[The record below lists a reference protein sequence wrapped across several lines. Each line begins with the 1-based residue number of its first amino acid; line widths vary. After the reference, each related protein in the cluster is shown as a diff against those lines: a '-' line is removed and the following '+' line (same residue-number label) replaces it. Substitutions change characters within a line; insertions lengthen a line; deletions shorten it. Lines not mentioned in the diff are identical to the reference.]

1 MPIPNARQVFFPFN
15 LCTFPVWK
23 WLWVSSQCY
32 KGIHLFVYVTTSLG
46 IWHQSVSERF
56 VWRTALIVKLKV
68 CNVFVFNCISVQSS
82 RETETEEPL
91 EMVHKWTIHV
101 VESPGSFLERSGSKV
116 HDTMM
121 PGKCS
126 SSWNISNVILE
137 VACHKLNRMNHVP
150 RGYHN
155 LWSMVSHNLG
165 LRKCFLT

>member
-82 RETETEEPL
+82 RETETEEL
-91 EMVHKWTIHV
+91 TLMNTRQDGGWLTILKSIIKLQKYLQWGIYRSHV
-101 VESPGSFLERSGSKV
+101 QGCTCVR
-116 HDTMM
+116 
-121 PGKCS
+121 
-126 SSWNISNVILE
+126 WI
-137 VACHKLNRMNHVP
+137 
-150 RGYHN
+150 
-155 LWSMVSHNLG
+155 
-165 LRKCFLT
+165 